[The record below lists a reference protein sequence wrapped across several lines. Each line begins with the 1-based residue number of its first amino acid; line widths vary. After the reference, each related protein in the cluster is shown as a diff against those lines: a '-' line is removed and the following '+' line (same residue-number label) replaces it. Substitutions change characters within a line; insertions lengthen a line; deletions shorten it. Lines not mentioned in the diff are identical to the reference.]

1 MTVYYNF
8 KWNPEK
14 ARLNIR
20 KHRVSFEQAATVFL
34 DPLALSLFDEEHCED
49 EERGITLGRSREVQ
63 TLVVAHTYQ
72 ESQGNIATI
81 RIISARKATKH
92 EQQQYESN
100 L

>member
-34 DPLALSLFDEEHCED
+34 DPLALSLLDEEHSED
-49 EERGITLGRSREVQ
+49 EERWITMGRSREAQ
-63 TLVVAHTYQ
+63 TLVVVHTYR
-72 ESQGNIATI
+72 EGSDNNATI

>member
-14 ARLNIR
+14 ARLNVR

-34 DPLALSLFDEEHCED
+34 DPLALSLLDEEHSED
-49 EERGITLGRSREVQ
+49 EERWITLGRSREAQ
-63 TLVVAHTYQ
+63 TLVVVHTSR
-72 ESQGNIATI
+72 EGSDNNATV
-81 RIISARKATKH
+81 RISSARKATKH
-92 EQQQYESN
+92 ERQQYESN